1 MVTLGMRHAAVPVR
15 DLDRSLAFYQ
25 QALGFLPYYVA
36 STDWAMLKA
45 AGTTLSL
52 VPAKTWPT
60 MPSGGSHPQHLGLVV
75 ASRADVDELHA
86 KLADWDV
93 KRWPP
98 KAHRDGSYGFYFLDP
113 DGNQWEV
120 IDIPYRAQ
128 TATISQPVDQAMVLL
143 APGAGHATAE
153 QIHERVRRHL
163 ADKPVV
169 LATLTGEPS
178 LSQAVAAL
186 IDTWQPAAVTIVP
199 LVLADD
205 PDPAELSRQLDAE
218 RRRFPA
224 VTIELAPAIGESVVI
239 QEAIAMAAI
248 DQLGL

>member
-1 MVTLGMRHAAVPVR
+1 MVTLGVRHAAVPVR

-25 QALGFLPYYVA
+25 QALGFLPYYAA

-52 VPAKTWPT
+52 VPAETWPT

-75 ASRADVDELHA
+75 ASRAEVDALHA
-86 KLADWDV
+86 RLAGWDV

-98 KAHRDGSYGFYFLDP
+98 KSHRDGSYGFYFLDP
-113 DGNQWEV
+113 DGNQWEA
-120 IDIPYRAQ
+120 IDIPYRPQ
-128 TATISQPVDQAMVLL
+128 TATIGRPVDQAMVLL
-143 APGAGHATAE
+143 APARGSTAE

-163 ADKPVV
+163 SDKPVA
-169 LATLTGEPS
+169 LATLTGEPG
-178 LSQAVAAL
+178 LSQTVAEL
-186 IDTWQPAAVTIVP
+186 VDSWQPAAVTIVP
-199 LVLADD
+199 LVLTDS
-205 PDPAELSRQLDAE
+205 PDPAELSRRLDAE
-218 RRRFPA
+218 RRRYPA
-224 VTIELAPAIGESVVI
+224 VAFELAPAIGDLVVV